1 MRIIAGEFRS
11 RRLRAPKGLD
21 IRPTPDLL
29 RQALFNVLGRRV
41 EGAVFVD
48 AYAGTGAVGLEALS
62 RGAARVVFIERA
74 AAAVALIRANA
85 AALNV
90 TPRCLIVQGAAAAL
104 AARYPA
110 DIVFLDPP
118 YPLRAEYGRTLE
130 ELGRTPPALAVVQ
143 HDRRHE
149 LQETYGQLRRT
160 RTLTYGDNC
169 LTFYSPAPPVPE
181 PAQG

>member
-11 RRLRAPKGLD
+11 RRLKTPKGLEV
-21 IRPTPDLL
+21 RPTPDLL
-29 RQALFNVLGRRV
+29 RQALFNVLGSRV

-62 RGAARVVFIERA
+62 RGAARVVFIEKA

-118 YPLRAEYGRTLE
+118 YPRSGEYRRALE
-130 ELGRTPPALAVVQ
+130 ELGRTPPALTVVQ
-143 HDRRHE
+143 HDRRQE
-149 LQETYGQLRRT
+149 LREAYGLLRRT
-160 RTLTYGDNC
+160 RTLTHGDNC
-169 LTFYSPAPPVPE
+169 LTFYEPASPAQE
-181 PAQG
+181 SAER